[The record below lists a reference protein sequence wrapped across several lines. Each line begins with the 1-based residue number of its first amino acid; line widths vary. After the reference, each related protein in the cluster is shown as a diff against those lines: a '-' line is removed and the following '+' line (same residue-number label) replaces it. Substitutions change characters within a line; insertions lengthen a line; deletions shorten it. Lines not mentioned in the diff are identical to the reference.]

1 MGYLY
6 DGTSGID
13 MKTGAVLDRSA
24 AFYNFLWMPVNIH
37 RIIANVAFGGFV
49 VGAYAAVKFM
59 GAKTEE
65 DKAHYDWM
73 GYIGNFIGLAAFIPL
88 PFAGYYLGREIYSAS
103 CHGEYHDGWSLFMD
117 IYSTGNPYWNAV
129 CRRKLLFME
138 WYGKNKRCGAV
149 YSLY

>member
-1 MGYLY
+1 
-6 DGTSGID
+6 
-13 MKTGAVLDRSA
+13 
-24 AFYNFLWMPVNIH
+24 MPVNIH
-37 RIIANVAFGGFV
+37 RLIANVAFGGFV

-103 CHGEYHDGWSLFMD
+103 PVM
-117 IYSTGNPYWNAV
+117 GNIMMGGAFSWTFIIQAILIGMLV
-129 CRRKLLFME
+129 CRWKLLFME
-138 WYGKNKRCGAV
+138 RYGKDKRRRAV
-149 YSLY
+149 YSHILNT